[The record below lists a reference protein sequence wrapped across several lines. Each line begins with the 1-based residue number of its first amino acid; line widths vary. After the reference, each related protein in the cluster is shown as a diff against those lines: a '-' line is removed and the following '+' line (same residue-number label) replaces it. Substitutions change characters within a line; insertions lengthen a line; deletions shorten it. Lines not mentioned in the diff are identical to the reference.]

1 MRKSTLFVSA
11 MLTVFLMA
19 TMFGVVS
26 AYQNIVKNNNMAS
39 TQSAQKALSQ
49 PVSAV
54 LAVPTA
60 TEIVPLAVTT
70 EEATTIAVDF
80 LGDPNVYSVEVVD
93 YQGVPTYLVTFSSG
107 DLVYVNSEG
116 LIVANSKLQPVV
128 ITASNPTNNGGG
140 QAGNGG
146 SSSGGEHEGND
157 DDHEEHEDDDD

>member
-60 TEIVPLAVTT
+60 TEIVPHVVTT